1 MSYIEALKALE
12 DWQRGVTGKRRRHPG
27 HAEDDLQMQ
36 CVRWFRLQ
44 FPQLSRLLHL
54 PKWPGA
60 GMQERVRGSRRW
72 ERSLAFPDLILL
84 VASQDYHALLI
95 ELKTR
100 TGRQQDSQ
108 KDYQKASRAQGY
120 KYVVVR
126 SLEQFMAEMKAYLIV
141 SD

>member
-1 MSYIEALKALE
+1 MGT
-12 DWQRGVTGKRRRHPG
+12 QPG
-27 HAEDDLQMQ
+27 
-36 CVRWFRLQ
+36 
-44 FPQLSRLLHL
+44 
-54 PKWPGA
+54 
-60 GMQERVRGSRRW
+60 
-72 ERSLAFPDLILL
+72 FPDLILL

-108 KDYQKASRAQGY
+108 KDYQKRVEAQGY